1 MSVSKHRAM
10 RIGFVSHFPAS
21 VLEQADGA
29 RECRV
34 LCRYALALARQ
45 GGLNF
50 WLCSPE
56 TLEALAT
63 QVSLIPTGATDVPAT
78 CRHVVPL
85 RPYRL
90 EGIRL
95 FCIDRDLWRQRDRHT
110 RLFTLLELLQREL
123 PSTVLH
129 AWGTF
134 PIAYV
139 TAYTASFLGL
149 PAVVT
154 YGRLEVRDGPG
165 AAFEWPWVARRVA
178 LALVHD
184 RQDRHRLLTTSDLTP
199 ARVRLLTSALWSDGE
214 TAQEALYRRVCAR
227 HSAQSAAV
235 GEPPVQAAPDRPEKC
250 FGTGNPGED

>member
-1 MSVSKHRAM
+1 MLVPTHDAM
-10 RIGFVSHFPAS
+10 RIGFVSHVPAS
-21 VLEQADGA
+21 TLEQDGST

-34 LCRYALALARQ
+34 LCQYALTLARQ

-56 TLEALAT
+56 TLGALAT
-63 QVSLIPTGATDVPAT
+63 QVSLIPAATTDVPAT

-123 PSTVLH
+123 PSTALH

-139 TAYTASFLGL
+139 TVYTASFLGL

-154 YGRLEVRDGPG
+154 YGRLEGRDGAG

-184 RQDRHRLLTTSDLTP
+184 QQDRRHLLTTSDLTP
-199 ARVRLLTSALWSDGE
+199 ARVRIITPALWSDG
-214 TAQEALYRRVCAR
+214 AVQEALYRHVCAR
-227 HSAQSAAV
+227 HFAQSAAV
-235 GEPPVQAAPDRPEKC
+235 GETPVQAEPERPGKC

>member
-1 MSVSKHRAM
+1 M
-10 RIGFVSHFPAS
+10 RIGFVSHFPT
-21 VLEQADGA
+21 GA
-29 RECRV
+29 LTPAGSLRECRL
-34 LCRYALALARQ
+34 LCQYALTLARQ

-56 TLEALAT
+56 ALEALAE
-63 QVSLIPTGATDVPAT
+63 QVSPVPSQATDVPAT

-90 EGIRL
+90 AGIRL
-95 FCIDRDLWRQRDRHT
+95 FCLDRDLWRRRDRHT

-139 TAYTASFLGL
+139 TVYTASFLGL

-154 YGRLEVRDGPG
+154 YGRLGVRDGPKT
-165 AAFEWPWVARRVA
+165 AFEWSWVARRVA
-178 LALVHD
+178 LALVHN
-184 RQDRHRLLTTSDLTP
+184 RQHRQRLLTTSDLTP
-199 ARVRLLTSALWSDGE
+199 ARVRLITPSLCADG
-214 TAQEALYRRVCAR
+214 TAQEALYRRVCVR
-227 HSAQSAAV
+227 HAAQ
-235 GEPPVQAAPDRPEKC
+235 PP
-250 FGTGNPGED
+250 TI